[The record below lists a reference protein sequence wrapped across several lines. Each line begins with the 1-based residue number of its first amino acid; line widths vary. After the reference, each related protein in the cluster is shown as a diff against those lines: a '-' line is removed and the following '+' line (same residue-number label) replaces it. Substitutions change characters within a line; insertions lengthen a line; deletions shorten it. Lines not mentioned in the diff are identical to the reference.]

1 MMPPKGAVLGG
12 GRRKK
17 RDFFDGGVD
26 DRRRRRRFFFSLLL
40 VVLERI
46 ASVAI
51 GLASVAIVVDDW
63 MMMMIGND
71 IIITKASSSSSF
83 ASHKYAF
90 TPTNDKMEYAWAVK
104 GRALPS
110 EMRDAKLGT
119 TEPEFKYMHMAMPT
133 VLPDGSIAVGA
144 CFTGAKYA
152 HAACSFNRRSRR
164 SLFRVARVFFCVYAC
179 AFFLPSCLSARA
191 RIAFQASP
199 TEYEGSIRQA
209 LYWAISKDDGLTFS
223 TPKMIAKDDQL
234 PVWTPVLKVSGKR
247 VFLLYTVSSR
257 KCRYYDQSRNALRHS
272 PGGDVMYKVS
282 DDNGKTWS
290 SGQVV
295 LSYGSEDGMP
305 KVIANTL
312 VELEDGSWV
321 LPFWREPGK
330 TCPQIKSE
338 VKDAS
343 LLRKGSAGVI
353 RSTDQGLTWQVFGNL
368 TATKGESWLIEN
380 TVVERKSTTKNKK
393 EKNNVLVQHFRTKAG
408 VAFVSLSKDN
418 GKTWTEAAE
427 TPLPNPNSKMHTVR
441 IDDNIEDDS
450 STSFFVAAYNHH
462 PRTRDPLVL
471 AVSKSTDGIDSWKP
485 FAKIEPGGMGEI
497 IKPEMD
503 DSLLKPGAMQYA
515 YPTVHWTRDRK
526 YVFVAYSVMYGARGQ
541 LTCFGI
547 RVARMKMNEVP
558 RP

>member
-1 MMPPKGAVLGG
+1 M
-12 GRRKK
+12 
-17 RDFFDGGVD
+17 
-26 DRRRRRRFFFSLLL
+26 
-40 VVLERI
+40 LERI

-63 MMMMIGND
+63 MMFGNDD
-71 IIITKASSSSSF
+71 IIITKASSSFTSSSSF

-110 EMRDAKLGT
+110 ETRERRRALS

-164 SLFRVARVFFCVYAC
+164 SLFRVARVFLCVYAC

-427 TPLPNPNSKMHTVR
+427 TTLPNPNSKMHTVR